1 MCFFQFRKDVRS
13 DGVSTINKL
22 NVHAPEF
29 TVNRDAL
36 NAQSMGMFSANNNQ
50 FLQHSK
56 SSGSIQQ
63 QMQLAAARRHAVQ
76 MANLAGPRVLVQH
89 PLQIQSVG
97 LRVSV
102 PQSQSQSQAPASI
115 NNSTNGQN
123 SDVSSITITNFK
135 SILRIFP
142 IFIFN

>member
-1 MCFFQFRKDVRS
+1 MRS
-13 DGVSTINKL
+13 DGFSAQNKL

-29 TVNRDAL
+29 TVTRDA
-36 NAQSMGMFSANNNQ
+36 QSIMFSGNNNP

-76 MANLAGPRVLVQH
+76 MANMAGPRVLVQN
-89 PLQIQSVG
+89 PMQLG

-102 PQSQSQSQAPASI
+102 PQSSTSS
-115 NNSTNGQN
+115 NS
-123 SDVSSITITNFK
+123 SDVSEQINLCSIEIHQFIKFNF
-135 SILRIFP
+135 SIAKWSQSKICNGFAK
-142 IFIFN
+142 